1 MNNFYME
8 FDLNN
13 AQVDTNIDM
22 QYYLYF
28 VVQIINLIVD
38 NCNRFIFVLVL

>member
-1 MNNFYME
+1 MNNFCME

-22 QYYLYF
+22 QYYLNF
-28 VVQIINLIVD
+28 VATD
-38 NCNRFIFVLVL
+38 HKFDRR